1 MIQRRSTLAA
11 ITSAVV
17 SVRAWNEARGWVNDV
32 ARVGRGRE
40 DLAGVEA
47 VPRADNYHVTHVLHN
62 SVAE

>member
-1 MIQRRSTLAA
+1 LAA
-11 ITSAVV
+11 ITSAVI
-17 SVRAWNEARGWVNDV
+17 SVRAWNEARGWVSDV

-47 VPRADNYHVTHVLHN
+47 VPRTDNYHVTDVLHN